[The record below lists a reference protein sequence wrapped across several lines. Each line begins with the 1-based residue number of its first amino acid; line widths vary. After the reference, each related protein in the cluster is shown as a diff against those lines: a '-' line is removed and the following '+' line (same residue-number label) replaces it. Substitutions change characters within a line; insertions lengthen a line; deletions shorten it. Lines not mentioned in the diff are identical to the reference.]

1 MKAVLSFTT
10 MLVCL
15 VQFAF
20 AQDLV
25 TTAMESTFKFVA
37 PGSMG
42 TCFIVGEAI
51 PGKEP
56 SAHYVLVTA
65 KHVLRNAEGD
75 RAILHLRKRK
85 GDLFERLEFPIA
97 IRKDG
102 APIWTEHPTADV
114 AVMYVALP
122 TDIYIRLIST
132 DLFATDDI
140 LKEFEVRPGDQLYAL
155 GYPIGQESNA
165 AGFPIL
171 RTGTIAS
178 YPLLPTKDTMTF
190 LFDFE
195 IYKGNSGGP
204 VLFVCQSRVYAGG
217 FHPGTVNFM
226 IGLVSGERI
235 IQERVETLFEK
246 KEETHTLKIAQVVHA
261 SLIRETLQILQK
273 QSLERTR

>member
-1 MKAVLSFTT
+1 MKKAVLSAIVMTCVAQF
-10 MLVCL
+10 VC
-15 VQFAF
+15 
-20 AQDLV
+20 AQDLA

-37 PGSMG
+37 PASMG
-42 TCFIVGEAI
+42 TCFIIAEVI
-51 PGKEP
+51 PGKAP
-56 SAHYVLVTA
+56 GARCVLVTA
-65 KHVLRNAEGD
+65 KHVLTEAKGD
-75 RAILHLRKRK
+75 KAILHLRRKK
-85 GDLFERLEFPIA
+85 GDSFERLEHPIA

-102 APIWTEHPTADV
+102 APLWTEHATADV

-122 TDIYIRLIST
+122 TDIHIRLIST
-132 DLFATDDI
+132 DLFASDDM

-178 YPLLPTKDTMTF
+178 YPLLPTKETTTF

-204 VLFVCQSRVYAGG
+204 VLFVCHNRVYAGG
-217 FHPGTVNFM
+217 LHAGTVNFI
-226 IGLVSGERI
+226 IGLVIGERI

-261 SLIRETLQILQK
+261 SLIQETLQKLQN
-273 QSLERTR
+273 QSVDGTP